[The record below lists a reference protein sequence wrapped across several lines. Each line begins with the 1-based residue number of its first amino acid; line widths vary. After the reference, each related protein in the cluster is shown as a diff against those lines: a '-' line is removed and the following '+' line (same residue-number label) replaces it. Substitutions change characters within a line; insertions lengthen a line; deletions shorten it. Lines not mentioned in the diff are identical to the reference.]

1 MKIDSEG
8 WLFLSLTEDE
18 NAPQTR
24 RYHIGNDVRNV
35 DLPDVDEQ
43 ELPYS
48 VRVWLNEGGML
59 QCACMNS
66 QEQKQVLAVVR
77 KCLA

>member
-1 MKIDSEG
+1 M
-8 WLFLSLTEDE
+8 
-18 NAPQTR
+18 
-24 RYHIGNDVRNV
+24 
-35 DLPDVDEQ
+35 DEQ

-66 QEQKQVLAVVR
+66 QEQKQVLAGESLPFFCDGYR
-77 KCLA
+77 RADGQ